1 MVLRNPPLGGTSIMP
16 LEGAHPNPHLKWGS
30 VTRTR
35 NTFEKELNKREF
47 FEKRIRKGR
56 IE

>member
-30 VTRTR
+30 VTLKLGLR
-35 NTFEKELNKREF
+35 
-47 FEKRIRKGR
+47 
-56 IE
+56 